1 MVDSEEV
8 LGPAKRW
15 KLLIRPKDT
24 KIKFCLR
31 KQLNFGA
38 ILPQSYWNQRYQP
51 RTIMLNL
58 ILGMAIW
65 KVWKD
70 AAFATAMKYWL
81 VQNPRPILLHRYQ
94 RELYHELVFT
104 WRILSATHR
113 TSASATKL
121 TSVGVTMSNAH
132 CNTEDNLDKSFIFSL
147 MGGDMST
154 EVTFALL
161 TQLSWVRISRLVVK
175 IPNP

>member
-24 KIKFCLR
+24 KIKFCWE

-58 ILGMAIW
+58 ILSMAIW
-65 KVWKD
+65 KFWY
-70 AAFATAMKYWL
+70 M
-81 VQNPRPILLHRYQ
+81 
-94 RELYHELVFT
+94 
-104 WRILSATHR
+104 
-113 TSASATKL
+113 
-121 TSVGVTMSNAH
+121 
-132 CNTEDNLDKSFIFSL
+132 LD
-147 MGGDMST
+147 ST
-154 EVTFALL
+154 TL
-161 TQLSWVRISRLVVK
+161 TQHLPRQWNTGLYRTQDQYCSTDTKENYIMNWFSPEGSCQRHTGPRRQPPSWPRSAWQCRTRTATQRI
-175 IPNP
+175 I